1 MPQDWT
7 PKTPAS
13 RPTRVRAARLSAD
26 EVRDRML
33 RQGVEVIRARGLMV
47 GLDDVRMEDLIVAAE
62 VPRSSVWRIWPGRWE
77 YLVDVLALAAD
88 PQGANLLR
96 PPLDARTLEIAVA
109 AVDQRRDLLATP
121 EGRRQLLLETV
132 RVALEHNY
140 LVHSTSTSWRTY
152 MALLATVNGIADDEA
167 RHKIAVRLRAAERT
181 GFIAVMAHFYEG
193 ISEALG
199 LRLRAPQYTFEHI
212 ALAGSAL
219 VEGLAIRNAILE
231 ADEADEAPEPGPE
244 RPTLD
249 ELLHGELPGPQGTGP
264 WTTAALAFLGIA
276 DTFLEPDP
284 DFVVPPGV
292 TPAG

>member
-47 GLDDVRMEDLIVAAE
+47 GLDDVRMEDLIAAAE
-62 VPRSSVWRIWPGRWE
+62 VPRSSVWRIWPGKWE
-77 YLVDVLALAAD
+77 YLVDVLAMAAD

-96 PPLDARTLEIAVA
+96 PPLDEPTLEIAVA
-109 AVDQRRDLLATP
+109 SAHERLDLLVTP
-121 EGRRQLLLETV
+121 EGRRVLLLETV

-140 LVHSTSTSWRTY
+140 RVHSTSTSWRTY
-152 MALLATVNGIADDEA
+152 MALLSTVNAIADDDA
-167 RHKIAVRLRAAERT
+167 RRKIAVRLQAAERT
-181 GFIAVMAHFYEG
+181 GFIAVMARFYE
-193 ISEALG
+193 SLSAALG

-231 ADEADEAPEPGPE
+231 ADEVSAPGVE

-264 WTTAALAFLGIA
+264 WTTTALAFLGVVDA
-276 DTFLEPDP
+276 FLEPDP
-284 DFVVPPGV
+284 DFVVPPEAL
-292 TPAG
+292 PAG